1 MSAHHIIQFNGKE
14 FVIDYVQAE
23 REFRTACQRIV
34 DNGVSGE
41 ILCPDGK
48 RFEVRQCGR
57 IAGVLRRLN
66 ALPNGKL

>member
-1 MSAHHIIQFNGKE
+1 MSAHHIVQFDGKE

-34 DNGVSGE
+34 DSGVGG
-41 ILCPDGK
+41 LVHCPDGK
-48 RFEVRQCGR
+48 RFEVRQCGM

-66 ALPNGKL
+66 ALPNGRD